1 MRDDESVMYQ
11 IRMQGRLGEDW
22 SDWFEGMEMIVEN
35 NAAGRPVTTLTGPVV
50 DQPALQGILAR
61 LAALNL
67 PLISVKH
74 IEGDTE

>member
-1 MRDDESVMYQ
+1 MADDESAVYQ
-11 IRMQGRLGEDW
+11 IRLRGRVGEDW
-22 SDWFEGMEMIVEN
+22 SDWFEGMEMVVDQ

-50 DQPALQGILAR
+50 DQSALQAILAR

-74 IEGDTE
+74 ISGDEA